1 MKKLADETVSNAL
14 PEKPDSTRRH
24 FLTQAAVAGASAIA
38 ATAALAPRDAQAA
51 GDANAPG
58 AASCET
64 IDRPVTPPEIARCAA
79 IAPTR
84 SDFGTKGISGAQV
97 FANLC
102 KDEELASFFLCPGN
116 YSIANELAQIGIPTY
131 GGRTEGGMCAM
142 ADGYARAA
150 NDVVACSGTEGP
162 GFCAMTMNIAQAHFA
177 HTPLLVLASNSTMS
191 AEDSQSF
198 IQFMMQQP
206 VTSSIRKYGK
216 RIIMPSRIY
225 EYGATA
231 FRNIRTGVPGLA
243 HLDFPREAY
252 AATFKD
258 ASEVASMFGKSRY
271 RSDTRPAPS
280 PKEMATAV
288 SMISKAERPVLVAG
302 QGIYWRD
309 ASDVLVKTAERHEM
323 CVVGSGPT
331 RGHFPDDHRLDGS
344 RSTSALMSA
353 DLVIF
358 VGQYT
363 MPTLGE
369 YTFPVDCTVIRVH
382 PEQGDLGH
390 NYPVDLGIVSDE
402 RLFMEALFN
411 QLPNKKRPT
420 WVNEIAASKKKQDD
434 KELETAKTA
443 LGFTNSTGLLHP
455 STICKEVHD
464 FLYQGSIDPK
474 QTLTGYGSN
483 LMGNHAGRWLR
494 AFRPGQE
501 NVTYYQFGAMGPDIA
516 MMIGSAL
523 ATKDG
528 AGPQKAYKGAPSLLL
543 TGDAGLGF
551 TLMELDTASKYKI
564 PLIVVVY
571 NNDCWGMH
579 FTTKGTPKAE
589 QFYMFQENLRYDKI
603 AEVLGARGEY
613 VKTPEDLRAALARA
627 YKAAAQENLSTLINC
642 KGHKDF
648 SINDKFPGMS
658 GFGAEPGVRAQFH

>member
-1 MKKLADETVSNAL
+1 MSKLINETISTAVE
-14 PEKPDSTRRH
+14 EKPTATRRN
-24 FLTQAAVAGASAIA
+24 FLTQAAAVGVVTAA
-38 ATAALAPRDAQAA
+38 ATLAARKAQAA
-51 GDANAPG
+51 PEATSG
-58 AASCET
+58 ATGACET
-64 IDRPVTPPEIARCAA
+64 DAAALTPPEIARCAA

-84 SDFGTKGISGAQV
+84 ADFGGAKAISGAQI

-102 KDEELASFFLCPGN
+102 KDEELAGFFLCPGN
-116 YSIANELAQIGIPTY
+116 YGIANELAQVGIPTY

-177 HTPLLVLASNSTMS
+177 NTPLLVLASNATMS
-191 AEDSQSF
+191 AEDTNSF
-198 IQFMMQQP
+198 LQFMMQQP

-252 AATFKD
+252 ATTFKD
-258 ASEVASMFGKSRY
+258 PSEVTMMFGKARY
-271 RSDTRPAPS
+271 RSETRPSPS
-280 PKEMATAV
+280 AKEMAVAV

-302 QGIYWRD
+302 HGVYWRD
-309 ASDVLVKTAERHEM
+309 ACDVLLKTAERHEM
-323 CVVGSGPT
+323 CVVGSGPM
-331 RGHFPDDHRLDGS
+331 RGNFPDDHRLDGS

-358 VGQYT
+358 VGQYL
-363 MPTLGE
+363 MPSLGE
-369 YTFPVDCTVIRVH
+369 YTFPVGCPIIRVH
-382 PEQGDLGH
+382 PEQVDLGH
-390 NYPVDLGIVSDE
+390 NYPVDLGLVSDE
-402 RLFMEALFN
+402 RLFLEALFN
-411 QLPNKKRPT
+411 QLSNKKRAT
-420 WVNEIAASKKKQDD
+420 WVNEIAAAKTKQDA
-434 KELETAKTA
+434 KELDTVKTA
-443 LGFTNSTGLLHP
+443 LGYSTSTGRLHP
-455 STICKEVHD
+455 STICNEVHN
-464 FLYQGSIDPK
+464 FLYKGDIDPK

-483 LMGNHAGRWLR
+483 LMGAHAGRWLR

-516 MMIGSAL
+516 MMIGSSL
-523 ATKDG
+523 AAKDG
-528 AGPQKAYKGAPSLLL
+528 VGPQKAYKGAPTLLL

-571 NNDCWGMH
+571 NNDCWGMQ
-579 FTTKGTPKAE
+579 FTTKATPKAE
-589 QFYMFQENLRYDKI
+589 QLYMFQENLRYDRI

-613 VKTPEDLRAALARA
+613 VTTPEDLRGALARA
-627 YKAAAQENLSTLINC
+627 YKAAAHESLSTLINC
-642 KGHKDF
+642 KGFKDF
-648 SINDKFPGMS
+648 SLSDKYPGMA
-658 GFGAEPGVRAQFH
+658 GFGPEPGVRAQMH